1 MICRNSERQSHTAHT
16 LHQMTERDLPTD
28 PEPVDEEDE
37 EVDQLYEHYAIRADQ
52 GQEPLRVDRFLVNM
66 MPKISRNRI
75 QRAASSGFIFVNGEP
90 VKSNYKVK
98 PLDRVS
104 MRLERP
110 PMTLEITPQE
120 MPLEIVYE
128 DDWLLVVNKPAGLVV
143 HPGHGNWDGTL
154 LNGLAWYLR
163 NNPDFDVNDPAIG
176 LVHRIDKDTS
186 GLLVI
191 AKTAEVKSSLGKQF
205 FDHSTRREYVAV
217 IWGHMDPADGVLRSN
232 LARDPRDRTRMAAFP
247 YEGEVGK
254 TAVTHY
260 ATEEYLGYLSQ
271 VRCRL
276 ETGRTHQ
283 IRVHLSNEGHP
294 LFNDAVYGGDRIL
307 RGNRFASY
315 KKFVENAF
323 AICPRQALH
332 AQTLG
337 FFHPILKRQ
346 MDFSS
351 TLPPDMTAL
360 IEKWRKYVD
369 DGNVENL

>member
-1 MICRNSERQSHTAHT
+1 
-16 LHQMTERDLPTD
+16 MTERDLPTE

-37 EVDQLYEHYAIRADQ
+37 EVDQLYEHYAITADQ

-66 MPKISRNRI
+66 MPKISRSRI

-110 PMTLEITPQE
+110 PMNLEITPQE
-120 MPLEIVYE
+120 MSLEIVYE

-163 NNPDFDVNDPAIG
+163 NDPDFDVNDPAIG

-191 AKTAEVKSSLGKQF
+191 AKTAEVKSALGKQF

-232 LARDPRDRTRMAAFP
+232 IARDPRDRTRMAPFP

-260 ATEEYLGYLSQ
+260 STEEYLGYLSQ

-283 IRVHLSNEGHP
+283 IRVHLSHEGHP
-294 LFNDAVYGGDRIL
+294 LFNDAVYGGNRIL

-323 AICPRQALH
+323 ALCPRQALH

>member
-1 MICRNSERQSHTAHT
+1 
-16 LHQMTERDLPTD
+16 MTERDLPTD
-28 PEPVDEEDE
+28 TGPVDEEDE

-128 DDWLLVVNKPAGLVV
+128 DEWLLVVNKPAGLVV

-154 LNGLAWYLR
+154 LNGLAWYMR

-205 FDHSTRREYVAV
+205 FDPSARREYVAV

-351 TLPPDMTAL
+351 TLPSDMTAL

>member
-1 MICRNSERQSHTAHT
+1 
-16 LHQMTERDLPTD
+16 MTERDLPTE

-37 EVDQLYEHYAIRADQ
+37 EVDQLYEHYAITADQ

-66 MPKISRNRI
+66 MPKISRSRI

-163 NNPDFDVNDPAIG
+163 NDPDFDVNDPAIG

-191 AKTAEVKSSLGKQF
+191 AKTAEVKSALGKQF

-217 IWGHMDPADGVLRSN
+217 IWGHMDPAEGVLRSN
-232 LARDPRDRTRMAAFP
+232 IARDPRDRTRMAPFP

-260 ATEEYLGYLSQ
+260 STEEYLGYLSQ

-283 IRVHLSNEGHP
+283 IRVHLSHEGHP
-294 LFNDAVYGGDRIL
+294 LFNDAVYGGDQIL

>member
-1 MICRNSERQSHTAHT
+1 
-16 LHQMTERDLPTD
+16 MTERDLPTD
-28 PEPVDEEDE
+28 TEPVDEEDE

-191 AKTAEVKSSLGKQF
+191 AKTAEVKSAIGKQF

-283 IRVHLSNEGHP
+283 IRVHLSHEGHP

>member
-1 MICRNSERQSHTAHT
+1 
-16 LHQMTERDLPTD
+16 MTERDLPTE

-37 EVDQLYEHYAIRADQ
+37 EVDQLYEHYAITADQ

-66 MPKISRNRI
+66 MPKISRSRI

-163 NNPDFDVNDPAIG
+163 NDPDFDVNDPAIG

-191 AKTAEVKSSLGKQF
+191 AKTAEVKSALGKQF

-217 IWGHMDPADGVLRSN
+217 IWGHMDPAEGVLRSN
-232 LARDPRDRTRMAAFP
+232 IARDPRDRTRMAPFP

-260 ATEEYLGYLSQ
+260 STEEYLGYLSQ

-283 IRVHLSNEGHP
+283 IRVHLSHEGHP

>member
-1 MICRNSERQSHTAHT
+1 
-16 LHQMTERDLPTD
+16 MTERDLPTE

-37 EVDQLYEHYAIRADQ
+37 EVDQLYEHYAITADQ

-66 MPKISRNRI
+66 MPKISRSRI

-120 MPLEIVYE
+120 MSLEIVYE

-163 NNPDFDVNDPAIG
+163 NDPDFDVNDPAIG

-191 AKTAEVKSSLGKQF
+191 AKTAEVKSALGKQF

-232 LARDPRDRTRMAAFP
+232 IARDPRDRTRMAPFP
-247 YEGEVGK
+247 YEGDVGK

-260 ATEEYLGYLSQ
+260 STEEYLGYLSQ

-283 IRVHLSNEGHP
+283 IRVHLSHEGHP
-294 LFNDAVYGGDRIL
+294 LFNDAVYGGDQIL

>member
-1 MICRNSERQSHTAHT
+1 MS
-16 LHQMTERDLPTD
+16 ERDLPTD

-163 NNPDFDVNDPAIG
+163 NNPEFDVNDPAIG

-283 IRVHLSNEGHP
+283 IRVHLSHEGHP

>member
-1 MICRNSERQSHTAHT
+1 
-16 LHQMTERDLPTD
+16 MTERDLPTD
-28 PEPVDEEDE
+28 TEPVDEEDE

-154 LNGLAWYLR
+154 LNGLAWYMR

-369 DGNVENL
+369 DSNVENL

>member
-1 MICRNSERQSHTAHT
+1 
-16 LHQMTERDLPTD
+16 MTERDLPTD
-28 PEPVDEEDE
+28 SEPVDEEDE

-66 MPKISRNRI
+66 MPKISRSRI

-154 LNGLAWYLR
+154 LNGLAWYMR

>member
-1 MICRNSERQSHTAHT
+1 
-16 LHQMTERDLPTD
+16 MTDRDLPTE

-37 EVDQLYEHYAIRADQ
+37 EVDQLYEHYAITADQ

-66 MPKISRNRI
+66 MPKISRSRI

-110 PMTLEITPQE
+110 PMILEITPQE

-163 NNPDFDVNDPAIG
+163 HDPDFDVNDPAIG

-191 AKTAEVKSSLGKQF
+191 AKTAEVKSALGKQF

-232 LARDPRDRTRMAAFP
+232 IARDPRDRTRMAPFP
-247 YEGEVGK
+247 YEGDVGK

-260 ATEEYLGYLSQ
+260 STEEYLGYLSQ

-283 IRVHLSNEGHP
+283 IRVHLSHEGHP
-294 LFNDAVYGGDRIL
+294 LFNDAVYGGDQIL

>member
-1 MICRNSERQSHTAHT
+1 
-16 LHQMTERDLPTD
+16 MTERDLPTD
-28 PEPVDEEDE
+28 TEPVDEEDE

-143 HPGHGNWDGTL
+143 HPGHGNWNGTL

-323 AICPRQALH
+323 ALCPRQALH

>member
-1 MICRNSERQSHTAHT
+1 
-16 LHQMTERDLPTD
+16 MTERDLPTN

-110 PMTLEITPQE
+110 PTTLEITPQE

>member
-1 MICRNSERQSHTAHT
+1 
-16 LHQMTERDLPTD
+16 MTERDLPTD
-28 PEPVDEEDE
+28 PGPVDEEDE

-191 AKTAEVKSSLGKQF
+191 AKTAEVKSALGKQF

>member
-1 MICRNSERQSHTAHT
+1 
-16 LHQMTERDLPTD
+16 MTERDLPTE

-37 EVDQLYEHYAIRADQ
+37 EVDQLYEHYAITADQ

-66 MPKISRNRI
+66 MPKISRSRI

-163 NNPDFDVNDPAIG
+163 NDPDFDVNDPAIG

-191 AKTAEVKSSLGKQF
+191 AKTAEVKSALGKQF

-232 LARDPRDRTRMAAFP
+232 IARDPRDRTRMAPFP

-260 ATEEYLGYLSQ
+260 STEEYLGYLSQ

-283 IRVHLSNEGHP
+283 IRVHLSHEGHP

>member
-1 MICRNSERQSHTAHT
+1 
-16 LHQMTERDLPTD
+16 MTERDLPTE

-37 EVDQLYEHYAIRADQ
+37 EVDQLYEHYAITADQ

-66 MPKISRNRI
+66 MSKISRSRI

-163 NNPDFDVNDPAIG
+163 NDPDFDVNDPAIG

-191 AKTAEVKSSLGKQF
+191 AKTAEVKSALGKQF

-217 IWGHMDPADGVLRSN
+217 IWGHMDPAEGVLRSN
-232 LARDPRDRTRMAAFP
+232 IARDPRDRTRMAPFP

-260 ATEEYLGYLSQ
+260 STEEYLGYLSQ

-283 IRVHLSNEGHP
+283 IRVHLSHEGHP
-294 LFNDAVYGGDRIL
+294 LFNDAVYGGDQIL

>member
-1 MICRNSERQSHTAHT
+1 
-16 LHQMTERDLPTD
+16 MTVRDLPTD
-28 PEPVDEEDE
+28 PGPVDEEDE

-90 VKSNYKVK
+90 VKSNYKIK

-154 LNGLAWYLR
+154 LNGLAWYMR

>member
-1 MICRNSERQSHTAHT
+1 
-16 LHQMTERDLPTD
+16 MTERDLPTE

-37 EVDQLYEHYAIRADQ
+37 EVDQLYEHYAITADQ

-66 MPKISRNRI
+66 MPKISRSRI

-128 DDWLLVVNKPAGLVV
+128 DDCLLVVNKPAGLVV

-163 NNPDFDVNDPAIG
+163 NDPDFDVNDPAIG

-191 AKTAEVKSSLGKQF
+191 AKTAEVKSALGKQF

-217 IWGHMDPADGVLRSN
+217 IWGHMDPAEGVLRSN
-232 LARDPRDRTRMAAFP
+232 IARDPRDRTRMAPFP

-260 ATEEYLGYLSQ
+260 STEEYLGYLSQ

-283 IRVHLSNEGHP
+283 IRVHLSHEGHP
-294 LFNDAVYGGDRIL
+294 LFNDAVYGGDQIL

>member
-1 MICRNSERQSHTAHT
+1 
-16 LHQMTERDLPTD
+16 MTERDLPTE

-37 EVDQLYEHYAIRADQ
+37 EVDQLYEHYAISADQ

-66 MPKISRNRI
+66 MPKISRSRI

-110 PMTLEITPQE
+110 PMNLEITPQE

-163 NNPDFDVNDPAIG
+163 NDPDFDVNDPAIG

-191 AKTAEVKSSLGKQF
+191 AKTAEVKSALGKQF

-217 IWGHMDPADGVLRSN
+217 IWGHMDPAEGVLRSN
-232 LARDPRDRTRMAAFP
+232 IARDPRDRTRMAPFP

-260 ATEEYLGYLSQ
+260 STEEYLGYLSQ

-283 IRVHLSNEGHP
+283 IRVHLSHEGHP

>member
-1 MICRNSERQSHTAHT
+1 
-16 LHQMTERDLPTD
+16 MTERDLPTE

-37 EVDQLYEHYAIRADQ
+37 EVDQLYEHYAITADQ

-66 MPKISRNRI
+66 MPKISRSRI

-120 MPLEIVYE
+120 MSLEIVYE

-163 NNPDFDVNDPAIG
+163 NDPDFDVNDPAIG

-191 AKTAEVKSSLGKQF
+191 AKTAEVKSALGKQF

-217 IWGHMDPADGVLRSN
+217 IWGHMDPAEGVLRSN
-232 LARDPRDRTRMAAFP
+232 IARDPRDRTRMAPFP

-260 ATEEYLGYLSQ
+260 STEEYLGYLSQ
-271 VRCRL
+271 IRCRL

-283 IRVHLSNEGHP
+283 IRVHLSHEGHP

-323 AICPRQALH
+323 ALCPRQALH

>member
-1 MICRNSERQSHTAHT
+1 
-16 LHQMTERDLPTD
+16 MTERDLPTE

-37 EVDQLYEHYAIRADQ
+37 EVDQLYEHYAITADQ

-66 MPKISRNRI
+66 MPKISRSRI

-120 MPLEIVYE
+120 MSLEIVYE

-163 NNPDFDVNDPAIG
+163 HDPNFDVNDPAIG

-191 AKTAEVKSSLGKQF
+191 AKTAEVKSALGKQF

-232 LARDPRDRTRMAAFP
+232 IARDPRDRTRMAPFP

-260 ATEEYLGYLSQ
+260 STEEYLGYLSQ

-283 IRVHLSNEGHP
+283 IRVHLSHEGHP
-294 LFNDAVYGGDRIL
+294 LFNDAVYGGDQIL

>member
-1 MICRNSERQSHTAHT
+1 
-16 LHQMTERDLPTD
+16 MTERDLPTD

-260 ATEEYLGYLSQ
+260 TTEEYLGYLSQ

>member
-1 MICRNSERQSHTAHT
+1 
-16 LHQMTERDLPTD
+16 MTERDLPTD
-28 PEPVDEEDE
+28 TEPVDEEDE

-66 MPKISRNRI
+66 MPKISRSRI

-163 NNPDFDVNDPAIG
+163 NNPGFDVNDPAIG

-283 IRVHLSNEGHP
+283 IRVHLSHEGHP

-360 IEKWRKYVD
+360 IEKWRKYID

>member
-1 MICRNSERQSHTAHT
+1 
-16 LHQMTERDLPTD
+16 MTERDLPTE

-37 EVDQLYEHYAIRADQ
+37 EVDQLYEHYAITADQ

-66 MPKISRNRI
+66 MPKISRSRI
-75 QRAASSGFIFVNGEP
+75 QRAASFGFIFVNGEP

-163 NNPDFDVNDPAIG
+163 HDPDFDVNDPAIG

-191 AKTAEVKSSLGKQF
+191 AKTAEVKSALGKQF

-217 IWGHMDPADGVLRSN
+217 IWGHMDPAEGVLRSN
-232 LARDPRDRTRMAAFP
+232 IARDPRDRTRMAPFP
-247 YEGEVGK
+247 YEGEMGK

-260 ATEEYLGYLSQ
+260 STEEYLGYLSQ

-283 IRVHLSNEGHP
+283 IRVHLSHEGHP
-294 LFNDAVYGGDRIL
+294 LFNDAVYGGDQIL

>member
-1 MICRNSERQSHTAHT
+1 
-16 LHQMTERDLPTD
+16 MTERDLPTE

-37 EVDQLYEHYAIRADQ
+37 EVDQLYEHYAITADQ

-66 MPKISRNRI
+66 MPKISRSRI

-110 PMTLEITPQE
+110 PMNLEITPQE

-163 NNPDFDVNDPAIG
+163 NDPDFDVNDPAIG

-191 AKTAEVKSSLGKQF
+191 AKTAEVKSALGKQF

-217 IWGHMDPADGVLRSN
+217 IWGHMDPAEGVLRSN
-232 LARDPRDRTRMAAFP
+232 IARDPRDRTRMAPFP

-260 ATEEYLGYLSQ
+260 STEEYLGYLSQ

-283 IRVHLSNEGHP
+283 IRVHLSHEGHP
-294 LFNDAVYGGDRIL
+294 LFNDAVYGGDQIL

-315 KKFVENAF
+315 KKFVENTF

>member
-1 MICRNSERQSHTAHT
+1 
-16 LHQMTERDLPTD
+16 MTERDLPTD
-28 PEPVDEEDE
+28 TEPVDEEDE

-110 PMTLEITPQE
+110 PMTIEITPQE

-283 IRVHLSNEGHP
+283 IRVHLSHEGHP

>member
-1 MICRNSERQSHTAHT
+1 
-16 LHQMTERDLPTD
+16 MTERDLPTE

-37 EVDQLYEHYAIRADQ
+37 EVDQLYEHYAITADQ

-66 MPKISRNRI
+66 MPKISRSRI

-163 NNPDFDVNDPAIG
+163 HDPNFDVNDPAIG

-191 AKTAEVKSSLGKQF
+191 AKTAEVKSALGKQF

-217 IWGHMDPADGVLRSN
+217 IWGHMDPADGVLKSN
-232 LARDPRDRTRMAAFP
+232 IARDPRDRTRMAPFP

-260 ATEEYLGYLSQ
+260 STEEYLGYLSQ

-283 IRVHLSNEGHP
+283 IRVHLSHEGHP
-294 LFNDAVYGGDRIL
+294 LFNDAVYGGDQIL

>member
-1 MICRNSERQSHTAHT
+1 
-16 LHQMTERDLPTD
+16 MTDRDLPTV

-37 EVDQLYEHYAIRADQ
+37 EVDQLYEHYAITADQ

-66 MPKISRNRI
+66 MPKISRSRI

-110 PMTLEITPQE
+110 PMTLEITPQK

-163 NNPDFDVNDPAIG
+163 NDPDFDVNDPAIG

-191 AKTAEVKSSLGKQF
+191 AKTAEVKSALGKQF

-232 LARDPRDRTRMAAFP
+232 IARDPRDRTRMAPFP

-260 ATEEYLGYLSQ
+260 STEEYLGYLSQ

-283 IRVHLSNEGHP
+283 IRVHLSHEGHP

>member
-1 MICRNSERQSHTAHT
+1 
-16 LHQMTERDLPTD
+16 MTDRDLPTES
-28 PEPVDEEDE
+28 EPVDEEDE
-37 EVDQLYEHYAIRADQ
+37 EVDQLYEHYAITADQ

-66 MPKISRNRI
+66 MPKISRSRI

-120 MPLEIVYE
+120 MSLEIVYE

-163 NNPDFDVNDPAIG
+163 HDPDFDVNDPAIG

-191 AKTAEVKSSLGKQF
+191 AKTAEVKSALGKQF

-232 LARDPRDRTRMAAFP
+232 IARDPRDRTRMAPFP

-260 ATEEYLGYLSQ
+260 STEEYLGYLSQ

-283 IRVHLSNEGHP
+283 IRVHLSHEGHP

>member
-1 MICRNSERQSHTAHT
+1 
-16 LHQMTERDLPTD
+16 MTERDLPTD
-28 PEPVDEEDE
+28 TEPVDEEDE

-191 AKTAEVKSSLGKQF
+191 AKTAEVKSALGKQF

-232 LARDPRDRTRMAAFP
+232 LARDPHDRTRMAAFP

>member
-1 MICRNSERQSHTAHT
+1 
-16 LHQMTERDLPTD
+16 MTERDLPTN

-163 NNPDFDVNDPAIG
+163 NSPDFDVNDPAIG

>member
-1 MICRNSERQSHTAHT
+1 
-16 LHQMTERDLPTD
+16 MTERDLPTE

-37 EVDQLYEHYAIRADQ
+37 EVDQLYEHYAITADQ

-66 MPKISRNRI
+66 MPKISRSRI

-120 MPLEIVYE
+120 MSLEIVYE

-191 AKTAEVKSSLGKQF
+191 AKTAEVKSAIGKQF

-283 IRVHLSNEGHP
+283 IRVHLSHEGHP

>member
-1 MICRNSERQSHTAHT
+1 
-16 LHQMTERDLPTD
+16 MTERDLPTE
-28 PEPVDEEDE
+28 PEPVDE
-37 EVDQLYEHYAIRADQ
+37 EVDQLYEHYAITADQ

-66 MPKISRNRI
+66 MPKISRSRI

-120 MPLEIVYE
+120 MSLEIVYE

-191 AKTAEVKSSLGKQF
+191 AKTAEVKSALGKQF

-217 IWGHMDPADGVLRSN
+217 IWGHMDPAEGVLRSN
-232 LARDPRDRTRMAAFP
+232 IARDPRDRTRMAPFP

-260 ATEEYLGYLSQ
+260 STEEYLGYLSQ

-283 IRVHLSNEGHP
+283 IRVHLSHEGHP

-323 AICPRQALH
+323 ALCPRQALH

>member
-1 MICRNSERQSHTAHT
+1 
-16 LHQMTERDLPTD
+16 MTERDLPTN

-75 QRAASSGFIFVNGEP
+75 QRAATSGFIFVNGEP

-191 AKTAEVKSSLGKQF
+191 AKTAEVKSALGKQF

>member
-1 MICRNSERQSHTAHT
+1 
-16 LHQMTERDLPTD
+16 MTERDLPTE

-37 EVDQLYEHYAIRADQ
+37 EVDQLYEHYAITADQ

-66 MPKISRNRI
+66 MPKISRSRI

-120 MPLEIVYE
+120 MSLEIVYE

-163 NNPDFDVNDPAIG
+163 NDPDFDVNDPAIG

-191 AKTAEVKSSLGKQF
+191 AKTAEVKSALGKQF

-217 IWGHMDPADGVLRSN
+217 IWGHMDPAEGVLRSN
-232 LARDPRDRTRMAAFP
+232 IARDPRDRTRMAPFP

-260 ATEEYLGYLSQ
+260 STEEYLGYLSQ

-283 IRVHLSNEGHP
+283 IRVHLSHEGHP
-294 LFNDAVYGGDRIL
+294 LFNDAVYGGNRIL

-323 AICPRQALH
+323 ALCPRQALH

>member
-1 MICRNSERQSHTAHT
+1 
-16 LHQMTERDLPTD
+16 MTDRDLPTV

-37 EVDQLYEHYAIRADQ
+37 EVDQLYEHYAITADQ

-66 MPKISRNRI
+66 MPKISRSRI

-120 MPLEIVYE
+120 MSLEIVYE

-163 NNPDFDVNDPAIG
+163 HDPNFDVNDPAIG

-191 AKTAEVKSSLGKQF
+191 AKTAEVKSALGKQF

-217 IWGHMDPADGVLRSN
+217 IWGHMDPADGVLKSN
-232 LARDPRDRTRMAAFP
+232 IARDPRDRTRMAPFP

-260 ATEEYLGYLSQ
+260 STEEYLGYLSQ

-283 IRVHLSNEGHP
+283 IRVHLSHEGHP

>member
-1 MICRNSERQSHTAHT
+1 
-16 LHQMTERDLPTD
+16 MTDRDLPTE

-37 EVDQLYEHYAIRADQ
+37 EVDQLYEHYAITADQ

-66 MPKISRNRI
+66 MPKISRSRI

-120 MPLEIVYE
+120 MSLEIVYE

-163 NNPDFDVNDPAIG
+163 HDPDFDVNDPAIG

-191 AKTAEVKSSLGKQF
+191 AKTAEVKSALGKQF

-217 IWGHMDPADGVLRSN
+217 IWGHMDPAEGVLRSN
-232 LARDPRDRTRMAAFP
+232 IARDPRDRTRMAPFP

-260 ATEEYLGYLSQ
+260 STEEYLGYLSQ

-283 IRVHLSNEGHP
+283 IRVHLSHEGHP

>member
-1 MICRNSERQSHTAHT
+1 
-16 LHQMTERDLPTD
+16 MTERDLPTD
-28 PEPVDEEDE
+28 TEPVDEEDE

-110 PMTLEITPQE
+110 PMTLEITPEE

-191 AKTAEVKSSLGKQF
+191 AKTAEVKSALGKQF

>member
-1 MICRNSERQSHTAHT
+1 
-16 LHQMTERDLPTD
+16 MTERDLPTD
-28 PEPVDEEDE
+28 TEPVDEEDD

-52 GQEPLRVDRFLVNM
+52 GQEPLRVDRFLVNI

-154 LNGLAWYLR
+154 LNGLAWYMR

-191 AKTAEVKSSLGKQF
+191 AKTAEVKSALGKQF

>member
-1 MICRNSERQSHTAHT
+1 
-16 LHQMTERDLPTD
+16 MTDRDLPTES
-28 PEPVDEEDE
+28 EPVDEEDE
-37 EVDQLYEHYAIRADQ
+37 EVDQLYEHYAITADQ

-66 MPKISRNRI
+66 MPKISRSRI

-120 MPLEIVYE
+120 MSLEIVYE

-163 NNPDFDVNDPAIG
+163 NDPDFDVNDPAIG

-191 AKTAEVKSSLGKQF
+191 AKTAEVKSALGKQF

-217 IWGHMDPADGVLRSN
+217 IWGHMDPVEGVLRSN
-232 LARDPRDRTRMAAFP
+232 IARDPRDRTRMAPFP

-260 ATEEYLGYLSQ
+260 STEEYLGYLSQ

-283 IRVHLSNEGHP
+283 IRVHLSHEGHP

>member
-1 MICRNSERQSHTAHT
+1 
-16 LHQMTERDLPTD
+16 MTDRDLPTV

-37 EVDQLYEHYAIRADQ
+37 EVDQLYEHYAITADQ

-66 MPKISRNRI
+66 MPKISRSRI

-120 MPLEIVYE
+120 MSLEIVYE

-163 NNPDFDVNDPAIG
+163 HDPDFDVNDPAIG

-191 AKTAEVKSSLGKQF
+191 AKTAEVKSALGKQF

-217 IWGHMDPADGVLRSN
+217 IWGHMDPAEGVLRSN
-232 LARDPRDRTRMAAFP
+232 IARDPRDRTRMAPFP
-247 YEGEVGK
+247 YEGDVGK

-260 ATEEYLGYLSQ
+260 STEEYLGYLSQ

-283 IRVHLSNEGHP
+283 IRVHLSHEGHP